1 MFRSRYCLCILCAAL
16 GLALAAL
23 YLFGA
28 TPASSAAAPKGPV
41 SFINDVAPILK
52 KNCFG
57 CHGVKNPKGK
67 LDMTKYETFRKGG
80 TKDDPIAPGKPDE
93 SFIILALTATDKT
106 RMPPQETAD
115 PLKKEEI
122 AVIEQWIK
130 EGAKL
135 DEDLTPKSDLQKE
148 LRIRWTPP
156 PLKPAYTA
164 PVEVTALAFTP
175 DNAKLVVSGNHE
187 LEVWDVAAG
196 KLEKRIHTRTRRAL
210 SMAFLPDGKLVV
222 AGGRPSEE
230 GDVRIYDI
238 NGGTPKM
245 QDGVALLDGVSD
257 KGVLVKHLY
266 DTNYDTDDE
275 VMAVAVSPDGKK
287 IAAGGCN
294 RIVNV
299 WDVSGGYE
307 NAKLEQSFENHADF
321 VLGVAFTPDGTH
333 LLTCSR
339 DKTAKLWDLT
349 TKESVLTFP
358 DHQNTV
364 TGVGIK
370 GDGKVGYSAGA
381 DNQLRS
387 WNAAGDAAGKQLKV
401 VGNHGKPILKLAQH
415 PKLPIMA
422 TCSSDGTVKTWNPET
437 GAALKTMAEPINDE
451 VFSVAISPDG
461 NLVAAGAYNGV
472 VKVWKAADG
481 SVVKTFN
488 ASVGYQ
494 AAAPKK

>member
-1 MFRSRYCLCILCAAL
+1 MCVLCAAL

-23 YLFGA
+23 YLFGL
-28 TPASSAAAPKGPV
+28 TPSAGAAPV

-52 KNCFG
+52 KNCFV

-80 TKDDPIAPGKPDE
+80 TKDDPISPGKPDE
-93 SFIILALTATDKT
+93 SFIILALTANDKT
-106 RMPPQETAD
+106 RMPPMETAD

-148 LRIRWTPP
+148 LRIRWKPP
-156 PLKPAYTA
+156 ELKAAYTA
-164 PVEVTALAFTP
+164 PVEVTAVAFSP
-175 DNAKLVVSGNHE
+175 DNAKLVVGGNHE
-187 LEVWDVAAG
+187 LEVWNVADG
-196 KLEKRIHTRTRRAL
+196 KLEKRVRTRTRRSL

-230 GDVRIYDI
+230 GDVRVYDL

-245 QDGVALLDGVSD
+245 QDGVAILDGVND
-257 KGVLVKHLY
+257 KGVLIKHL
-266 DTNYDTDDE
+266 YDTDDE

-287 IAAGGCN
+287 IAAGGCD

-299 WDVSGGYE
+299 WDVSEGYDKV
-307 NAKLEQSFENHADF
+307 KLDQSFENHADF
-321 VLGVAFTPDGTH
+321 VFGVAFAPDGTH

-358 DHQNTV
+358 DHQNYV
-364 TGVGIK
+364 TGVAIK
-370 GDGKVGYSAGA
+370 SDGKVGYSAGG

-387 WNAAGDAAGKQLKV
+387 WNAAGDAAGKQQKV
-401 VGNHGKPILKLAQH
+401 VGNHGKPILKLVQH

-422 TCSSDGTVKTWNPET
+422 TCSADGTVKTWNPET

-461 NLVAAGAYNGV
+461 NFVAAGAYNGV

-488 ASVGYQ
+488 ASVGYE